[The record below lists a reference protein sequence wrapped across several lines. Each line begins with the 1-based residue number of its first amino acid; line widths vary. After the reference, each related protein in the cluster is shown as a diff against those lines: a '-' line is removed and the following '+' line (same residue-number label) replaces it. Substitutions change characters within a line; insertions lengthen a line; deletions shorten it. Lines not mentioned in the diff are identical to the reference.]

1 MIMLV
6 AVEPQN
12 KKKIGVA
19 RGRTEGAAMGGLTRR
34 SFLRVSAI
42 AGGGLLLSAYIEP
55 LEKGAAW
62 AQQPPAVPALNP
74 NAFVKIA
81 PNGIVTI
88 IAKNPEEGQGVRV
101 MLPMLIAEELDVAW
115 KDVRIEQGDVNFAKY
130 GLQVA
135 GGSTATPN
143 NWLPMRQVGAAARQM
158 LVAAAAQTWSVAET
172 ECTTSEGRV
181 MHKAS
186 NRSVAYGE
194 IAEKAAAMT
203 PPDLTTVKLKD
214 PKDFKIIGTSIPNV
228 DIGKI
233 VTGKPLYGI
242 DFKLPGMMWAV
253 FVKCP
258 VFAGRVISA
267 NTEEIKKIPGVK
279 TAFVVEGGN
288 DLTGLLCGVAIV
300 ADNWWIANTAK
311 KQLKVEWDEGKTAT
325 QSSVGFSEKAAELS
339 KDKPQRTLRTDGDA
353 AGTLASGVKTVEA
366 AYAYP
371 FLAHAP
377 MEPQNCTARFVDGK
391 LEMWVPSQTP
401 QRGLPQVAK
410 TLGITDADITIHL
423 PRMGGGFGRR
433 LTNDYMIEG
442 GYIAK
447 QLGGTPV
454 KLLWSRE
461 DDMHHD
467 FYRPAGFHYLKG
479 AVDASG
485 KLVAWQNHFVS
496 FGDGEKFAP
505 SAQISAD
512 EFPGRFIAN
521 YALQSS
527 VMPTGV
533 PTGAMRAPGSNAIAF
548 VMQSFIDELAH
559 AAGKDPV
566 EFRLAL
572 LKTPAMDAAP
582 VAAGG
587 QPTPAAFL
595 FNADRMRS
603 VLELVAEKSE
613 WGKRKLPKDTGM
625 GVAFH
630 FSHRGYFAEVAEVRV
645 TQGANGTKLRVNK
658 VWVAGD
664 VGSQI
669 IHPSGALNEAQGS
682 VIEGLSHLMGYE
694 ITIDRGRAV
703 QSNFHEYPPLRMNQV
718 PPEIEVQFLKTDNPP
733 TGLGEPALPPVL
745 PAVCNAIFAVTGKR
759 IRALPLAKQGYSWA

>member
-1 MIMLV
+1 MITLE
-6 AVEPQN
+6 AIEP
-12 KKKIGVA
+12 KS
-19 RGRTEGAAMGGLTRR
+19 LTRR
-34 SFLRVSAI
+34 SFLRVTAI
-42 AGGGLLLSAYIEP
+42 AGGGMLLSAYIDP
-55 LEKGAAW
+55 LDKSLAS
-62 AQQPPAVPALNP
+62 AQQPPAAALSP
-74 NAFVKIA
+74 NAFIRISA
-81 PNGIVTI
+81 GGIVTI
-88 IAKNPEEGQGVRV
+88 TAKNPEIGQGVRT

-158 LVAAAAQTWSVAET
+158 LIAAAAQSWSVPDSA
-172 ECTTSEGRV
+172 CTTSAGRV
-181 MHKAS
+181 LHAAS
-186 NRSVAYGE
+186 SKSVGYGE
-194 IAEKAAAMT
+194 IAAKAAELT
-203 PPDLTTVKLKD
+203 PPDLTSVKLKD
-214 PKDFKIIGTSIPNV
+214 PKDFKIIGQSIPNV
-228 DIGKI
+228 DISAI
-233 VTGKPLYGI
+233 VTGRPLYGI
-242 DFKLPGMMWAV
+242 DFRLPGMLWGV

-267 NTEEIKKIPGVK
+267 NTEEIKKIPGVRDS
-279 TAFVVEGGN
+279 FVVEGGS

-300 ADNWWIANTAK
+300 ADNWWIANSAK
-311 KQLKVEWDEGKTAT
+311 KKLEVKWDEGKTAT
-325 QSSVGFSEKAAELS
+325 QSSEGFARKAADLS
-339 KDKPQRTLRTDGDA
+339 KERPQRTLRADGDA
-353 AGTLASGVKTVEA
+353 DKALQSGVKVVEA
-366 AYAYP
+366 AYTYP

-410 TLGITDADITIHL
+410 TLGISDSDITIHL

-442 GYIAK
+442 AFIAK
-447 QLGGTPV
+447 KLGGTPV

-467 FYRPAGFHYLKG
+467 FYRPAGFHFLKG
-479 AVDASG
+479 AIDSSG
-485 KLVAWQNHFVS
+485 KLIAWQNHFVS
-496 FGDGEKFAP
+496 FGEGDRFAP

-521 YALQSS
+521 YGLHTS
-527 VMPTGV
+527 VMPLGV

-582 VAAGG
+582 APAGG

-595 FNADRMRS
+595 FNAERMRG
-603 VLELVAEKSE
+603 VLELAAEKSG
-613 WGKRKLPKDTGM
+613 WGKRTLPKNTAM

-645 TQGANGTKLRVNK
+645 TNGMQLKVNK

-664 VGSQI
+664 IGSQI
-669 IHPSGALNEAQGS
+669 INPSCALNEAQGS
-682 VIEGLSHLMGYE
+682 VIEGLSHLMGFE
-694 ITIDRGRAV
+694 VTIDRGRAV
-703 QSNFHEYPPLRMNQV
+703 QSNFHEYPPLRIKQT
-718 PPEIEVQFLKTDNPP
+718 PPEIEVHFLKTDNPP

-745 PAVCNAIFAVTGKR
+745 PAVCNAIFAASGKR
-759 IRALPLAKQGYSWA
+759 IRSLPLAKQGYSWA